1 MANTQNYYYAVQTH
15 YFQLDTDITGG
26 LSSPTFNRNYR
37 VLDATVF
44 VTAAVAGV
52 TLTINRVRGIVTATV
67 AQFDVSGVGR
77 APITIDISQ
86 TNGLFESGDVL
97 QLITSAGGGAVDA
110 NVIVYL
116 QQFSV

>member
-15 YFQLDTDITGG
+15 YFRLDESIVGG
-26 LSSPTFNRNYR
+26 LSSPVFNRNFR
-37 VLDATVF
+37 VLDAEVF
-44 VTAAVAGV
+44 VTNAVVGG
-52 TLTINRVRGIVTATV
+52 TLTINRIRGGAVAAV
-67 AQFDVSGVGR
+67 AQFDVSGAGR

-86 TNGLFESGDVL
+86 TASLFESGDTM
-97 QLITSAGGGAVDA
+97 QLITNAGSDLLDA

>member
-15 YFQLDTDITGG
+15 YFQLDSDITGG
-26 LSSPTFNRNYR
+26 LSSPTFNRNFR

-44 VTAAVAGV
+44 VTNAVAGAA
-52 TLTINRVRGIVTATV
+52 LTINRVR
-67 AQFDVSGVGR
+67 SGVVSTVVTFDLSGTGR
-77 APITIDISQ
+77 APITFDISQ
-86 TNGLFESGDVL
+86 TASLFESGDTM
-97 QLITSAGGGAVDA
+97 QLITSAGAGLVDA

>member
-15 YFQLDTDITGG
+15 YFKLDTDITAGFN
-26 LSSPTFNRNYR
+26 SPTFNRNFR

-44 VTAAVAGV
+44 VTAAVVGG
-52 TLTINRVRGIVTATV
+52 TLTINRIRGGATATV
-67 AQFDVSGVGR
+67 AQFDVSGTGR

-86 TNGLFESGDVL
+86 VNGLFESGDVM
-97 QLITSAGGGAVDA
+97 QLITSVGAGALDA

-116 QQFSV
+116 QQFSL

>member
-15 YFQLDTDITGG
+15 YFQLDTSIVGG
-26 LSSPTFNRNYR
+26 LNGPTFNRNFR

-44 VTAAVAGV
+44 VNVGAPGA
-52 TLTINRVRGIVTATV
+52 TLTINRVRSGAASAV
-67 AQFDVSGVGR
+67 AQFDVSGAGR
-77 APITIDISQ
+77 APFTFDISQ
-86 TNGLFESGDVL
+86 TVGLFESGDNI
-97 QLITSAGGGAVDA
+97 QLITNAAGAAVTG

>member
-15 YFQLDTDITGG
+15 YFKLDTDITAG
-26 LSSPTFNRNYR
+26 LLSPVFNRNFR

-44 VTAAVAGV
+44 VTAPVGGA
-52 TLTINRVRGIVTATV
+52 TLTINRIRGGVATTV
-67 AQFDVSGVGR
+67 AVLDVSGVGR
-77 APITIDISQ
+77 APFVLDISQ
-86 TNGLFESGDVL
+86 TNGLFESGDQL
-97 QLITSAGGGAVDA
+97 QLLTSAGAGAVDA